1 MAVANTLAYQD
12 MATITVVKRFTV
24 QTPGR
29 LLILS
34 LSVLIQLHLAPGTNG
49 KKVRPESDAN

>member
-12 MATITVVKRFTV
+12 TATITVVKRLTV

-49 KKVRPESDAN
+49 KK